1 MTCQECFLQLSN
13 NGRQWPNA
21 NWVIPWKLFWVVMFT
36 GDEVR
41 RAATGWGAL
50 GVQSEPQGLWSLE
63 PLLWDVVSF
72 SQAWEACESHLHFLV
87 WLLKRLIA
95 KHYVFSAGKKVK
107 YIIKS
112 KLHRKIYQPLHN
124 PALSIWLLSHSLP
137 GVFLLSFSSM
147 ASYHFFKGDFHDSQ
161 PSRYSMTFSEFL
173 LAEGSPEH
181 VGML

>member
-72 SQAWEACESHLHFLV
+72 SQAWEACESHLHLLV

-95 KHYVFSAGKKVK
+95 KHYVFSAGKKGR
-107 YIIKS
+107 KS
-112 KLHRKIYQPLHN
+112 NCHCTDARFLFIHPWTFLHI
-124 PALSIWLLSHSLP
+124 ALSWMRALGRCGGFSHL
-137 GVFLLSFSSM
+137 VL
-147 ASYHFFKGDFHDSQ
+147 K
-161 PSRYSMTFSEFL
+161 
-173 LAEGSPEH
+173 
-181 VGML
+181 